1 MIPNGIRIRPLGP
14 LDLPA
19 AVHIHRDA
27 FGAEAWDARAIAE
40 IMAMPGAAGRIAI
53 DSALGDHR
61 PLGFS
66 LMLLVAND
74 AELLTLAVAHP
85 ARRHRVGMALVEDF
99 LDIGTE
105 AGAANAFLEVAEDN
119 LPAQRLYARLGF
131 RQEGVRRDYYRRPGN
146 RRVAAHLL
154 RRRLP

>member
-1 MIPNGIRIRPLGP
+1 VKLNGIRIRPMGP
-14 LDLPA
+14 LDLPTA
-19 AVHIHRDA
+19 SQIHRDA
-27 FGAEAWDARAIAE
+27 FGLEAWDARAIAD
-40 IMAMPGAAGRIAI
+40 IMAMPGAAGRIAV
-53 DSALGDHR
+53 DSTLGDHR

-66 LMLLVAND
+66 LLLLVAND
-74 AELLTLAVAHP
+74 AELLTVAVSLA
-85 ARRHRVGMALVEDF
+85 ARRHRVGLALVEDF

-105 AGAANAFLEVAEDN
+105 AGAVNAFLEVAEDN
-119 LPAQRLYARLGF
+119 FPAQRLYARLGF

>member
-1 MIPNGIRIRPLGP
+1 VIPNGIRIRPLGP
-14 LDLPA
+14 LDIPVVA
-19 AVHIHRDA
+19 QIHNEA
-27 FGAEAWDARAIAE
+27 FGTEAWDKRAISD
-40 IMAMPGAAGRIAI
+40 IMAMPGAAGRIAV

-66 LMLLVAND
+66 LLLLVAND
-74 AELLTLAVAHP
+74 AELLTIAVTRA

-119 LPAQRLYARLGF
+119 FPAQRLYARLGF

-146 RRVAAHLL
+146 KRVAAHLL
-154 RRRLP
+154 RRHLP

>member
-1 MIPNGIRIRPLGP
+1 VILNGIRIRPLRP
-14 LDLPA
+14 LDLPVA
-19 AVHIHRDA
+19 AQIHREA
-27 FGAEAWDARAIAE
+27 FGAEAWDVRALADV
-40 IMAMPGAAGRIAI
+40 MAMPGAAGRIAV
-53 DSALGDHR
+53 DSTLGDHR

-66 LMLLVAND
+66 LLLLVAND
-74 AELLTLAVAHP
+74 AELLTIAVAP
-85 ARRHRVGMALVEDF
+85 AARRHKVGMALVEDF

-119 LPAQRLYARLGF
+119 VPAQRLYAQLGF

-146 RRVAAHLL
+146 KRVAAHLL

>member
-1 MIPNGIRIRPLGP
+1 MLLNGIRIRALGP
-14 LDLPA
+14 LDIPSI
-19 AVHIHRDA
+19 VQIHRDA
-27 FGAEAWDARAIAE
+27 FGSEAWDARAMMDI
-40 IMAMPGAAGRIAI
+40 IGMPGAAGRIAV

-66 LMLLVAND
+66 LLLLVAND
-74 AELLTLAVAHP
+74 AELLTLAVAFP
-85 ARRHRVGMALVEDF
+85 ARRRRVGLSLVEDF

-119 LPAQRLYARLGF
+119 LPEQRLYARLGF

-146 RRVAAHLL
+146 KRVAAHLL
-154 RRRLP
+154 RRHLP

>member
-14 LDLPA
+14 LDLTVA
-19 AVHIHRDA
+19 AQIHRDA
-27 FGAEAWDARAIAE
+27 FGLEAWDVRALAD
-40 IMAMPGAAGRIAI
+40 IMAMPGAAGRFAV
-53 DSALGDHR
+53 DGKLGDHR

-66 LMLLVAND
+66 LLLLVAND
-74 AELLTLAVAHP
+74 AELLTVAVALQ
-85 ARRHRVGMALVEDF
+85 ARRRRVGTALIEDF

-119 LPAQRLYARLGF
+119 VPAQRLYARLGF

-146 RRVAAHLL
+146 KRVAAHLL
-154 RRRLP
+154 RRLLP

>member
-1 MIPNGIRIRPLGP
+1 VTPNGIRIRPLGP
-14 LDLPA
+14 LDVPF
-19 AVHIHRDA
+19 AVQIHRDA
-27 FGAEAWDARAIAE
+27 FGVEAWDARAIAD
-40 IMAMPGAAGRIAI
+40 IMAMPGAAGRIAV

-66 LMLLVAND
+66 LLLLVAND
-74 AELLTLAVAHP
+74 AELLTVAVAP
-85 ARRHRVGMALVEDF
+85 AARRHRVGMALVEDF

-119 LPAQRLYARLGF
+119 FAAQHLYARLGF

-146 RRVAAHLL
+146 KRVAAHLL
-154 RRRLP
+154 RRHLP

>member
-1 MIPNGIRIRPLGP
+1 MILNGIRIRPLGP
-14 LDLPA
+14 LDIPA
-19 AVHIHRDA
+19 IVQIHRDA
-27 FGAEAWDARAIAE
+27 FGSEAWDARAMMDI
-40 IMAMPGAAGRIAI
+40 IGMPGAAGRIAV

-66 LMLLVAND
+66 LLLLVAND
-74 AELLTLAVAHP
+74 AELLTVAVAHA
-85 ARRHRVGMALVEDF
+85 ARRRRVGMALVEDF

-146 RRVAAHLL
+146 KRVAAHLL
-154 RRRLP
+154 RRHLP

>member
-1 MIPNGIRIRPLGP
+1 MNVNGIRIRPLGP
-14 LDLPA
+14 LDVSVVA
-19 AVHIHRDA
+19 QIHREA
-27 FGAEAWDARAIAE
+27 FGSEAWDARAIMD
-40 IMAMPGAAGRIAI
+40 IMGMPGATGRIAL

-66 LMLLVAND
+66 LLLLVAND
-74 AELLTLAVAHP
+74 AELLTVAVHQA
-85 ARRHRVGMALVEDF
+85 ARRRRVGMALVEDF

-119 LPAQRLYARLGF
+119 VPAQRLYARLGF

-146 RRVAAHLL
+146 KRVAAHLL
-154 RRRLP
+154 RRNLP

>member
-1 MIPNGIRIRPLGP
+1 MILHGIRIRPLGP
-14 LDLPA
+14 LDLSA
-19 AVHIHRDA
+19 VVHIHRDA
-27 FGAEAWDARAIAE
+27 FGSEAWDARAIMD
-40 IMAMPGAAGRIAI
+40 IMSMPGAAGRIAI

-66 LMLLVAND
+66 LLLLVAND
-74 AELLTLAVAHP
+74 AELLTVAVAYA
-85 ARRHRVGMALVEDF
+85 ARRRRVGMALVEDF

-119 LPAQRLYARLGF
+119 VPAQRLYARLGF

-146 RRVAAHLL
+146 KRVAAHLL
-154 RRRLP
+154 RRHLP